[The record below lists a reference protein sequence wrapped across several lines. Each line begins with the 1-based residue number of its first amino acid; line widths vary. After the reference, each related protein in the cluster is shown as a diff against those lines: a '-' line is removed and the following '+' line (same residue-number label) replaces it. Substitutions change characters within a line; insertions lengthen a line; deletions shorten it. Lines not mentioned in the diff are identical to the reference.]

1 MSRCSLLGWQNLT
14 SYLVRVSPAGR
25 CLTSATR
32 TNGAAT
38 LVWSR
43 LKLSTFILCA
53 MNPSSRIDT
62 NPTRATSQ
70 LWLKPGGSNKSVAVS
85 VNLYPFTSRNPDGL
99 TAYDLVSSMRA

>member
-1 MSRCSLLGWQNLT
+1 MSESFAELFEESLKTLNLQ
-14 SYLVRVSPAGR
+14 AGSII
-25 CLTSATR
+25 TAII
-32 TNGAAT
+32 
-38 LVWSR
+38 V
-43 LKLSTFILCA
+43 
-53 MNPSSRIDT
+53 DT